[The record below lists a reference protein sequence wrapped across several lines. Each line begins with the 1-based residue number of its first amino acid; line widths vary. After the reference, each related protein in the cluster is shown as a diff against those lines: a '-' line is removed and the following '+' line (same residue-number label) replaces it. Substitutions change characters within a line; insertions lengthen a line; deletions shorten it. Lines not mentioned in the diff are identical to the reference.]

1 VPDTGHVSVR
11 AVGGNVSARIEVWLS
26 SEARARCPVRL
37 VVSLAPAPGAAGAA
51 RAYSTV
57 LPARSQFVAL
67 PSPAAYTGRA
77 ELSASL
83 VLSDDA
89 SARAAGAADTVLAED
104 ARDVYI
110 LRCDP
115 ADATAQNR
123 NKTRSSS
130 SCCLAHGFVPTTR
143 AGLSAV
149 RAGARRQAGDDAAGV
164 EPGVEHVSGRVSE
177 RGREGGVQGG
187 DGGKGEGNGGEGR
200 GGGTPRLAHFVFD
213 VKGPPPRCSYFFFV
227 AVRSAARVLRSEMG
241 EKGGVVVHFHHEP
254 WGPW

>member
-1 VPDTGHVSVR
+1 MR
-11 AVGGNVSARIEVWLS
+11 AAGGNVSARIEVWLS
-26 SEARARCPVRL
+26 SETRARCTVSL
-37 VVSLAPAPGAAGAA
+37 VVSIAPAPGAAGAA
-51 RAYSTV
+51 HAHSTV

-67 PSPAAYTGRA
+67 PSPTAYTGRA

-89 SARAAGAADTVLAED
+89 SARAAGTAHTVLAED

-115 ADATAQNR
+115 VDAAAQN
-123 NKTRSSS
+123 NSEARSSS

-149 RAGARRQAGDDAAGV
+149 RAGARRQAGDDAPRV
-164 EPGVEHVSGRVSE
+164 EPAVEHDSRRVGE
-177 RGREGGVQGG
+177 RGRGGGVQGG
-187 DGGKGEGNGGEGR
+187 DGVKGEGTGGGGR

-227 AVRSAARVLRSEMG
+227 AVRSAVRVLRSEMG
-241 EKGGVVVHFHHEP
+241 EEGGVVVHFHHEP